1 MFTIHLNK
9 MLFFAHHGL
18 HEEETVTG
26 NGFEVDLAINFH
38 PVSPVTS
45 LSETINYVDV
55 YALLKKRME
64 EPVRLLESLA
74 EHIAADIKNMDERIR
89 SINLSIKKLNPP
101 IRKFSGTVGVSLYK
115 EFPR

>member
-38 PVSPVTS
+38 PIEPITTV
-45 LSETINYVDV
+45 SETVNYVDA
-55 YALLKKRME
+55 YALVKKRME
-64 EPVRLLESLA
+64 QPVRLLESLA
-74 EHIAADIKNMDERIR
+74 EHIASDIKNMDDRIR
-89 SINLSIKKLNPP
+89 SIHLTIKKLNPP
-101 IRKFSGTVGVSLYK
+101 ISRFSGTVGVSLYK